1 MSKKDPLRILFIC
14 SQNKWR
20 SRTAEHVFRNKA
32 GWTVR
37 SAGTDRAARVRLNAN
52 HVSWAEVIFV
62 MEDKH
67 KKRLKQHFRPQ
78 LKEQEI
84 IVLDIPD
91 EYQYLDPELIEILES
106 SVNYYLE
113 EDFNSTPSKED

>member
-1 MSKKDPLRILFIC
+1 MSKKNDALRILFIC

-20 SRTAEHVFRNKA
+20 SRTAEHIFKNKA
-32 GWTVR
+32 GWNVR

-52 HVSWAEVIFV
+52 HVNWAEVIFV

-67 KKRLKQHFRPQ
+67 KNRLKQHFRPQ

-91 EYQYLDPELIEILES
+91 DYQYLDPELIEMLEK
-106 SVNYYLE
+106 SVHYYLE
-113 EDFNSTPSKED
+113 ED